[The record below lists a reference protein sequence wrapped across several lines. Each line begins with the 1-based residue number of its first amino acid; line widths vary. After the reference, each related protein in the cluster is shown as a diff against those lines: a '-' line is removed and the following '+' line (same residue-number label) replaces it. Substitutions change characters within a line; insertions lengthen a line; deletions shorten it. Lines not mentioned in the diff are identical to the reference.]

1 MTRQR
6 CALVGRIVV
15 PCTVLSLAVAMAADP
30 PGRPGAAESDVAY
43 TISTV
48 AGNGEAGFAGD
59 GGPATKACLNRPCAV
74 AVDAA
79 GNLFIADYGNSR
91 IRKVSSD
98 GVISTLAGNGE
109 PGYDGD
115 GGPATRAR
123 LKGPYGVQVDKA
135 GNVYIADQQNNRIR
149 KVATDG
155 TITTVAGN
163 GQRGFSGDGGP
174 ATEAKLAGPNDML
187 PGGDGEL
194 IIADSGNGRLR
205 RVDAKG
211 IITTIAG
218 TGEPRD
224 TSEASLPGDGGP
236 ALKARLDTPSSLT
249 RDAAGNLIVGDFRNH
264 AVRKITPDGI
274 ITTIAGTGRRGSSR
288 DGVQAKE
295 ARFNELGG
303 VAVDPQGRVMFTDG
317 VNYRV
322 RRVGRSGVIETI
334 AGTGQRGFAGD
345 GGPAT
350 EAKLSVL
357 DNIVVDDRG
366 NLYVT
371 DHRNNRIRK
380 LTPAASH
387 RTGAGQD
394 R

>member
-1 MTRQR
+1 
-6 CALVGRIVV
+6 
-15 PCTVLSLAVAMAADP
+15 MAADP
-30 PGRPGAAESDVAY
+30 PGRPGAGQSDVSY

-48 AGNGEAGFAGD
+48 AGNGQASFSGD
-59 GGPATKACLNRPCAV
+59 GGPATQASLNRPCAV

-91 IRKVSSD
+91 IRKVSPD
-98 GVISTLAGNGE
+98 GIITTLAGSGE
-109 PGYDGD
+109 AGYGGD
-115 GGPATRAR
+115 GGPATSASLR
-123 LKGPYGVQVDKA
+123 GPYGVQVDTA
-135 GNVYIADQQNNRIR
+135 GNVYIADQQNCRIR
-149 KVATDG
+149 KVAKDG
-155 TITTVAGN
+155 IITTVAGN
-163 GQRGFSGDGGP
+163 GQRGFAGDGGP
-174 ATEAKLAGPNDML
+174 ATEAKLSGPNDML
-187 PGGDGEL
+187 PGRDGEL
-194 IIADSGNGRLR
+194 IIADSGNDRLR
-205 RVDAKG
+205 RVNANG

-218 TGEPRD
+218 TGERGDNP
-224 TSEASLPGDGGP
+224 EGGMPGDGGP
-236 ALKARLDTPSSLT
+236 ALKARLATPSTLT
-249 RDAAGNLIVGDFRNH
+249 RDPAGNLILGDFRNH

-274 ITTIAGTGRRGSSR
+274 ITTIAGMGRRGFSR
-288 DGVQAKE
+288 DGVPAKE

-303 VAVDPQGRVMFTDG
+303 VAVDLQGRVVFTDG

-357 DNIVVDDRG
+357 DNLVVDARG

-380 LTPAASH
+380 LTPTQQT
-387 RTGAGQD
+387 RAGGS
-394 R
+394 